1 MKTNYVCREYDP
13 YDGFTFCYHVFTDKA
28 SAKSFARHARCP
40 FNVGACVW
48 RTAVEAPV
56 LVKINCDHSSFA
68 LLERDGYDLDVYDG
82 GVEDERKAMLE
93 AMAD

>member
-48 RTAVEAPV
+48 KTVVETPIRAKIERSNPV
-56 LVKINCDHSSFA
+56 FA
-68 LLERDGYDLDVYDG
+68 LLEQEGYDLDDYDYDQD
-82 GVEDERKAMLE
+82 DERKAMLE
-93 AMAD
+93 SMAD